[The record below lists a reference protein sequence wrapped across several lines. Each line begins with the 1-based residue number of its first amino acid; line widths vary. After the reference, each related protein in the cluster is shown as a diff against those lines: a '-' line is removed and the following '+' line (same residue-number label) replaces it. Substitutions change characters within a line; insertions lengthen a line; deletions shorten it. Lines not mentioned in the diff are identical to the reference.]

1 MKNVVLLYLIVAT
14 LALTGCSKIKEI
26 KSLGENLSNMAET
39 AKSFESVE
47 GNEADFDPANFAMSE
62 GEVRDFYRA
71 VEALSK
77 KHPDV
82 YFEVP
87 YSALIQAMETGVNL
101 KKVVEAETKYS
112 FEDFNR
118 ISTVLLAVRMQ
129 GLGTELLSGLD
140 EGLAELD
147 NIDLSGLEGEEK
159 EAAEAELAQTRKE
172 MAEARTE
179 LDSDEMKKLTAA
191 HDMVTRVRGEFDLPE

>member
-1 MKNVVLLYLIVAT
+1 MRKVAIYVIGITSVT
-14 LALTGCSKIKEI
+14 LVGCSKIKEI
-26 KSLGENLSNMAET
+26 KSLGENLANMAET
-39 AKSFESVE
+39 ASSFESIE
-47 GNEADFDPANFAMSE
+47 DNNGDFDPANFDLSE

-71 VEALSK
+71 VDALTK

-87 YSALIQAMETGVNL
+87 YSALIQAMETGINL
-101 KKVVEAETKYS
+101 KKVIEAETKYS

-129 GLGTELLSGLD
+129 GLGTDLLAGID

-147 NIDLSGLEGEEK
+147 TIDLSELEGEEK
-159 EAAEAELAQTRKE
+159 EAAESKLAETRKE
-172 MAEARTE
+172 MAAARSE
-179 LDSDEMKKLTAA
+179 LDSDEMKKLAA
-191 HDMVTRVRGEFDLPE
+191 ANKMVTRVRAEFNLPE